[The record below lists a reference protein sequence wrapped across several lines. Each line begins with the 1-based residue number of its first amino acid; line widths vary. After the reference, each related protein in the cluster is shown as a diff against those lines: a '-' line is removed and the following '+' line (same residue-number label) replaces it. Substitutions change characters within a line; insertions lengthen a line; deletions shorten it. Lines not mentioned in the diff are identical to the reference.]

1 MQQRLGNS
9 KPLAH
14 PQRISF
20 DLFAH
25 SLLQA
30 NQPHNFINP
39 GIRNSVTHP
48 LVLLQVVIAGHMWI
62 ELRILNDGT
71 NRSDCLVEV
80 FTDTMSPNKHISFR
94 HTN

>member
-14 PQRISF
+14 PQGIGF
-20 DLFAH
+20 NLFAH

-39 GIRNSVTHP
+39 GIRNPVTHP
-48 LVLLQVVIAGHMWI
+48 LVLLQVVIACHM
-62 ELRILNDGT
+62 
-71 NRSDCLVEV
+71 
-80 FTDTMSPNKHISFR
+80 
-94 HTN
+94 